1 MGEPI
6 FPKLAGQY
14 FQSGW
19 AHISNMRS
27 QTVVCS
33 HTLVWKPNLSL
44 LNGIFGVLSDNKL
57 LSAHKHLCENL
68 TSPYLME
75 FLEYCLITNCC
86 LLTKTDSKKMRSQI
100 GKMGPPTLEIL
111 AHPDFRN
118 GLTCGVWFWWNHI
131 GNFGLPIFPLWV
143 WFWCV
148 VFVKLYWKYWLAHN
162 SNMGLPVV
170 CGFRETIMEIWA
182 SQYWKS
188 WRAHIGKI
196 GNIL

>member
-1 MGEPI
+1 MYHHHKNKNIYSQVSMYVSPPPPQEREI
-6 FPKLAGQY
+6 II
-14 FQSGW
+14 QSPSIY
-19 AHISNMRS
+19 H
-27 QTVVCS
+27 
-33 HTLVWKPNLSL
+33 H
-44 LNGIFGVLSDNKL
+44 NKL

-86 LLTKTDSKKMRSQI
+86 LLTNTDSKKMRPQI
-100 GKMGPPTLEIL
+100 GNMGPPTLEIL
-111 AHPDFRN
+111 AHPDFQN

-162 SNMGLPVV
+162 SNMGSPVV

-196 GNIL
+196 GNILLHGQC

>member
-1 MGEPI
+1 MVSPKPHTTAHIGNLGEPI
-6 FPKLAGQY
+6 FPKLVGQY

-44 LNGIFGVLSDNKL
+44 LNGIFGILSDNKL

-131 GNFGLPIFPLWV
+131 GNFGLPIFPLWARPYFHYGCGFGV
-143 WFWCV
+143 WFLWNYIGNIGSPIIPIWAYLWCV
-148 VFVKLYWKYWLAHN
+148 VFVK
-162 SNMGLPVV
+162 P
-170 CGFRETIMEIWA
+170 
-182 SQYWKS
+182 
-188 WRAHIGKI
+188 
-196 GNIL
+196 